1 MIRRVIEVS
10 DYIVQLEYIVRIASA
25 CICGMLI
32 GYERKTRSKEAG
44 VRTHVIVA
52 LGSALMMIVSKYGFY
67 DSYSFD
73 ASRVAAQI
81 VSGVGFL
88 GAGII
93 FVRNRSVSGLTTA
106 AGIWATAGV
115 GMAIGSGMYVLGIG
129 ACLLLLL
136 IQCITHLSRLS
147 YHSFMISEVVFEMN
161 DLQSILDIQRL
172 LEKHKIQIEDMTI
185 ERNGAVYEVQLLARI
200 ANEAKLQQL
209 LGDLKNIQDIQKVS
223 M

>member
-1 MIRRVIEVS
+1 MTDS
-10 DYIVQLEYIVRIASA
+10 LFQLELIMRIAIA
-25 CICGMLI
+25 CVCGLMI
-32 GYERKTRSKEAG
+32 GFERKTRSKEAG

-67 DSYSFD
+67 DSASFD

-81 VSGVGFL
+81 VSGIGFL

-115 GMAIGSGMYVLGIG
+115 GMAVGAGMYILGVG

-136 IQCITHLSRLS
+136 IQLITHLSRLS
-147 YHSFMISEVVFEMN
+147 HHPFMVSEVIFEMN
-161 DLQSILDIQRL
+161 DLQSVLDIQRL
-172 LEKHKIQIEDMTI
+172 LERHKIQIEDMTI
-185 ERNGAVYEVQLLARI
+185 ERNGTFYEVQLLART
-200 ANEAKLQQL
+200 ANDAQLQQL
-209 LGDLKNIQDIQKVS
+209 LGDLENIQGVQKVS
-223 M
+223 I